1 MNDENKKNEVLRKLK
16 YFLDNKI
23 QVHISELDGTFYN
36 GLLKDLVDDEG
47 LVVIV
52 DRKNGMTI
60 LFAENIN
67 INSIA
72 EFKEEKS

>member
-1 MNDENKKNEVLRKLK
+1 MKDENKKNEVLRKLK

>member
-1 MNDENKKNEVLRKLK
+1 MKDENKKNEVLRKLK

-72 EFKEEKS
+72 EFKEEKR

>member
-1 MNDENKKNEVLRKLK
+1 MKDENKKNEVLRKLK

-72 EFKEEKS
+72 EIKEEKR